1 MQGKSLLPILR
12 GEVDCK
18 FHKDVVLSE
27 FHDSCNYN
35 EGSGPPTHSVMSFD
49 GRYKMVTY
57 QGYDFGELYDLQN
70 DPGEFCNLWDSC
82 EHKDMKLEVMHQ
94 HVSAIMGSI
103 SSGPRRSTRY

>member
-1 MQGKSLLPILR
+1 
-12 GEVDCK
+12 
-18 FHKDVVLSE
+18 
-27 FHDSCNYN
+27 
-35 EGSGPPTHSVMSFD
+35 MSFD

-57 QGYDFGELYDLQN
+57 RGYDFGELYDLQN
-70 DPGEFCNLWDSC
+70 DPGEFCDLWGSC